1 MSMAFRIW
9 LFIAGM
15 VAVTALVAA
24 AYGAHALNRFALI
37 PTVAKIFDIGQ
48 LYHMAHALALFG
60 LAILLAATDGRRTAW
75 SNLMINAA
83 GLAFLAGIAAFSG
96 GIYYQVL
103 TEVKLPEGIIRS
115 GGTAFMAGWAAL
127 ALSAFG
133 FHSKRSYPRD

>member
-1 MSMAFRIW
+1 MAFRIW
-9 LFIAGM
+9 LFIAGV

-24 AYGAHALNRFALI
+24 AYGAHALNRYALI
-37 PTVAKIFDIGQ
+37 PTVAKVFDIGQ

-60 LAILLAATDGRRTAW
+60 LAILLAATDGRRTVW

-96 GIYYQVL
+96 G
-103 TEVKLPEGIIRS
+103 
-115 GGTAFMAGWAAL
+115 TAFMAGWAAL

-133 FHSKRSYPRD
+133 FHNKRSYPRD